1 MCTILCTDY
10 NAQNTCV
17 SAILTFAQNFHH
29 TTKTGLWTQSYSLYN
44 NGPHFVLIWVIVI
57 VMEWNGQRSCKICIY
72 DYCHWARVSLCITL
86 LYCYEYGIYVMDGLC
101 KCDTT
106 RPQPCHLGIAA
117 RKTHSLGAIYHAHT
131 VAPSS
136 NTLGMSKTGCSQ
148 NSILSSRCK
157 IQRSTCNCIWIS
169 RCMFHLDLNLDLDA
183 CPSMFL
189 HLSICETIIFIQVN
203 SFFINLDTIWHISA
217 A

>member
-1 MCTILCTDY
+1 MKYGQIWSHKLCMY
-10 NAQNTCV
+10 V
-17 SAILTFAQNFHH
+17 
-29 TTKTGLWTQSYSLYN
+29 TKVPLGQYPLYN
-44 NGPHFVLIWVIVI
+44 PFSYH
-57 VMEWNGQRSCKICIY
+57 
-72 DYCHWARVSLCITL
+72 
-86 LYCYEYGIYVMDGLC
+86 YCYEYGIYVMDGLC

-169 RCMFHLDLNLDLDA
+169 RCIFHLDPNLDLNA

-203 SFFINLDTIWHISA
+203 SFFINLDTI
-217 A
+217 